1 MNAAHQNRADAAPSD
16 AALLS
21 LRHLPLTTRLAAGA
35 LYGVTAGALLH
46 ENAGVAGAVM
56 VAVWIATV
64 WPPTS
69 IRAHGEARTPGA

>member
-1 MNAAHQNRADAAPSD
+1 MNASQHNGIDAAPGG

-21 LRHLPLTTRLAAGA
+21 LRHVPLTTRLAAGA

-46 ENAGVAGAVM
+46 DNASVAGAVM

-64 WPPTS
+64 WSPRFSRRP
-69 IRAHGEARTPGA
+69 

>member
-1 MNAAHQNRADAAPSD
+1 MRTAAPAG

-21 LRHLPLTTRLAAGA
+21 LRHLPVTTRLAAGA

-46 ENAGVAGAVM
+46 NNTSVAGAVM

-64 WPPTS
+64 WSTGFS
-69 IRAHGEARTPGA
+69 RRT